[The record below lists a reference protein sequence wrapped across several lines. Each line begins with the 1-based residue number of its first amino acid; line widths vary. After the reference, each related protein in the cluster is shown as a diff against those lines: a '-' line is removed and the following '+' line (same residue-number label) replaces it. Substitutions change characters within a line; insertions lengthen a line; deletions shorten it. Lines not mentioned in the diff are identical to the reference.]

1 MRVNSSRKTLKTACF
16 ETLGS
21 SELRDYLAA
30 DCGSMTSPDV
40 NALPRWPQSSSWSVS
55 LVRSIGGSSTDYAA
69 YDRPLVAGS
78 CLSLTTTTGQK
89 RTVLQRFSRPPC
101 RSLGA
106 STKPGAIHSGFA
118 IGTCWLACSFD
129 ARIERSRLVR
139 QIPLPLS
146 APGSIRGRRQQ
157 SSLRAAMALG
167 GFLLVL
173 FSGMSAVIIGTP
185 V

>member
-1 MRVNSSRKTLKTACF
+1 MIAR
-16 ETLGS
+16 
-21 SELRDYLAA
+21 
-30 DCGSMTSPDV
+30 
-40 NALPRWPQSSSWSVS
+40 
-55 LVRSIGGSSTDYAA
+55 
-69 YDRPLVAGS
+69 YDWQLLAGS
-78 CLSLTTTTGQK
+78 CLSLTTTTRRK

-106 STKPGAIHSGFA
+106 STKSGAIYSGFA

-146 APGSIRGRRQQ
+146 APGSIRDRRQQ
-157 SSLRAAMALG
+157 SSLRPAMALG

-185 V
+185 VYLQSPEVAELQQEHPGTNSAEPSWEWDPSSASSWV